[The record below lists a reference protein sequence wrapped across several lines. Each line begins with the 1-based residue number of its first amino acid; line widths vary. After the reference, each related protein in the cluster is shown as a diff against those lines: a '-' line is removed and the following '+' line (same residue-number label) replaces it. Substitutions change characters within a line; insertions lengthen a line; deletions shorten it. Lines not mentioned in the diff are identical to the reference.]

1 MTRLRAPT
9 PPPRG
14 PRERRRWGSQQLV
27 TKLLQARLIHM
38 TNTHT
43 SWDAFFVAI
52 FQGLLTARRW
62 IWDFWEWLCWLS
74 HRWIILRS
82 WRLSPFFPSHQ
93 DALENNHS
101 WLDSASTL
109 WVQEYSCWRG
119 FKGRRECDQKASG
132 QGAVFSDAFDIQ
144 HTKETHN
151 WFSTS
156 FPIKQKYPSAS

>member
-62 IWDFWEWLCWLS
+62 IWDFWLWLCWLS

-82 WRLSPFFPSHQ
+82 WRLSLLFPSHQ
-93 DALENNHS
+93 VALGNNHR
-101 WLDSASTL
+101 WLDSSSTL
-109 WVQEYSCWRG
+109 WGQEYLCRRG

-151 WFSTS
+151 QFSTS
-156 FPIKQKYPSAS
+156 FPI